1 MTKTIAIIGGT
12 GNQGPGLALRWA
24 KSGYKVIIGSRQAE
38 KAASVADDLNQRL
51 GQNIIQGLSNEAA
64 VKAADICVLTV
75 PYKAQEATLISL
87 REALQGKI
95 LVNVSVPLQPPKV
108 SHVHLPAGRSAGE
121 EAQATLGEGVRVVTA
136 FQNVGAGH
144 LAEDEGDIEVDV
156 LVCGNDKDAKTQTI
170 ALAEAAGM
178 RGFDAGPL
186 QNSVAV
192 EALTPV
198 LIGINIRHKV
208 KATGIR
214 LTGV

>member
-51 GQNIIQGLSNEAA
+51 GQIIMQGLSNEAA

-75 PYKAQEATLISL
+75 PYKAQEATLTSL